1 MKRAVSRRVISLW
14 LPRFPTDRLSRRQH
28 DWRSEPLVTAI
39 EAGGALRVAAA
50 NRAAE
55 AAAGI
60 VAGMPLA
67 DARARLPGL
76 RVVPAEP
83 EADAVALAGLA
94 DWCGRWSPWVAVDEE
109 GGSAAPGGAGLW
121 LDITGCAHLFGGE
134 AGLLDDVVG
143 RMLRFGY
150 TARAAIADAPGAAWA
165 AARYGGRRRARIV
178 PPGQGRTMLANLPP
192 AALRLTPEDVEGLE
206 RLGLRR
212 VEALYGIPRASLARR
227 FGAGVGRRLDQA
239 LGFAT
244 EPLTPRRPSTRFRVQ
259 RTFAEPLG
267 EGAALTATA
276 AALFGDLEPLLAA
289 AEKGARRVELVFWRV
304 DGGTV
309 RISAGTSTP
318 VREAAHLARLMEE
331 RLGEVDCGFGIDMA
345 AAQALRVEPLPA
357 RQGALEHVSHAG
369 GGPAHMEGGEAG
381 ESNTRGGEAEAES
394 LSRLLDR
401 LGGRFGLENVS
412 RLVPR
417 ESHVPERA
425 QVSGPPFA
433 PLPAAP
439 VPGVAAWPRPAPGGL
454 RRPVRLLPR
463 PEPVDA
469 VAMVP
474 DAPPVMF
481 RWRHV
486 THRIVRA
493 DGPERI
499 AAEWWRRS
507 DAGREDAIRD
517 YYRVEDE
524 RGARFWLYR
533 DAPYRPGMAPDWW
546 LHGLFA

>member
-1 MKRAVSRRVISLW
+1 M
-14 LPRFPTDRLSRRQH
+14 SRRQSA
-28 DWRSEPLVTAI
+28 WRAEPLVTAV
-39 EAGGALRVAAA
+39 EVAGAQRVGAA

-60 VAGMPLA
+60 AADMPLA

-83 EADAVALAGLA
+83 EADAAALAGLA
-94 DWCGRWSPWVAVDEE
+94 EWCGRWTPWVAVDEN
-109 GGSAAPGGAGLW
+109 GGGAAPGGAGLW
-121 LDITGCAHLFGGE
+121 LDVTGCTHLFGGE
-134 AGLLDDVVG
+134 AALLEDIVG
-143 RMLRFGY
+143 RLSGFGY
-150 TARAAIADAPGAAWA
+150 TARAALADTPGAAWA
-165 AARYGGRRRARIV
+165 AVRYGGRTRCRVV
-178 PPGQGRTMLANLPP
+178 PVGRGRGMLSRLPV
-192 AALRLTPEDVEGLE
+192 AALRLPPEDVEGLE
-206 RLGLRR
+206 RLGLRQ
-212 VEALYGIPRASLARR
+212 VEALYGVPRGALARR
-227 FGAGVGRRLDQA
+227 FGAAVSRRIDQA
-239 LGFAT
+239 LGFAA
-244 EPLTPRRPSTRFRVQ
+244 EPLTPRRPASPFRVR

-267 EGAALTATA
+267 EGPALAAVAG
-276 AALFGDLEPLLAA
+276 ALFAELEALLVA
-289 AEKGARRVELVFWRV
+289 AEKGARQVEIIFWRV

-309 RISAGTSTP
+309 RLRAGTSAP
-318 VREAAHLARLMEE
+318 AREAAHLTRLMAE
-331 RLGEVDCGFGIDMA
+331 RLGDVDCGFGIDAA
-345 AAQALRVEPLPA
+345 AAQAVRVEPMPA
-357 RQGALEHVSHAG
+357 RQVVLDSGDEKGAVTTAIAG
-369 GGPAHMEGGEAG
+369 GAPPGFTPEAL
-381 ESNTRGGEAEAES
+381 A
-394 LSRLLDR
+394 RLLDR
-401 LGGRFGLENVS
+401 LGGRFGLENVF
-412 RLVPR
+412 RLDPR

-425 QVSGPPFA
+425 QVQAPPLA
-433 PLPAAP
+433 SSPTSSPSSPSSSRRAGAGW
-439 VPGVAAWPRPAPGGL
+439 PGPAPGGL

-499 AAEWWRRS
+499 AAEWWRRA

-533 DAPYRPGMAPDWW
+533 DAPYRPGMAPGWW